1 MQRRAMS
8 PGRQHRCWLA
18 HSSLASPSAWCLRF
32 LPAVLAS
39 VLLWSEAARSQQQVG
54 PGLVTTPITGNQN
67 VTVVG
72 STQLMPNPGT
82 VAVSPS
88 GSAFV
93 TFNPALVQPGP
104 ISVQTQDAPAIV
116 ITGGTDIAINP
127 DAAPYLTTI
136 TTTGTNAF
144 AINVVSGNH
153 TELLN
158 NVAISTTGAGADAIK
173 IDNPNNIINATDVR
187 VTTTG
192 AGASALALLSGGR
205 DGGKFYE

>member
-1 MQRRAMS
+1 MHHRPTKGCRLRIWPGAFRLSSKTRRHVAICLVKLRGLSHSFSVFAVLHIARGVSRGGRYEDLETRRGSRRSAHPSHRTLNMQRRAMS

-18 HSSLASPSAWCLRF
+18 HSSLASLSAWCLRF

-104 ISVQTQDAPAIV
+104 LAVHIQDVPAIV
-116 ITGGTDIAINP
+116 ITGGT
-127 DAAPYLTTI
+127 T
-136 TTTGTNAF
+136 
-144 AINVVSGNH
+144 
-153 TELLN
+153 
-158 NVAISTTGAGADAIK
+158 
-173 IDNPNNIINATDVR
+173 
-187 VTTTG
+187 
-192 AGASALALLSGGR
+192 
-205 DGGKFYE
+205 